1 MAQKDL
7 ETGALKAIEGRVLTD
22 KEMEELKSANIPQ
35 LMALGYDETDV
46 VLIQNF
52 VQQEEAKSAASLQEI
67 RGLIKSL
74 LVEKLM

>member
-7 ETGALKAIEGRVLTD
+7 EIGALKAIDGTPLSE
-22 KEMEELKSANIPQ
+22 EELKELSAASIAQ
-35 LMALGYDETDV
+35 LMELGFDETDV

-52 VQQEEAKSAASLQEI
+52 VQQEEAKETVSIQEI
-67 RGLIKSL
+67 RGLIKQL